1 MKRLLPISV
10 ALFTLALA
18 GCGEESD
25 ESPVD
30 GRDFDAQDYSEAR
43 PYTGRVIDGYLRNA
57 RVWLDMDGDSQYTPG
72 PMTIKN
78 SAGAE
83 ITLPNGEPTAMTGED
98 GKFTLDTTEL
108 VQDPSLSPDIDP
120 RDFPLFAVI
129 LPGQTVEQT
138 RMGDVVLENAYMLS
152 APPGIRNVTPLSTL
166 VRQRRVIGVQDLTAT
181 TSELADALGNVN
193 LLSDYVKS
201 GDHRAHAYARAFARF
216 MASQFPDE
224 YATLLRNGDGR
235 ERYLSEEAAFLLGV
249 SFVRNALDVVKVVDE
264 AASQGNY
271 ENVDVGGLALP
282 EVPIELED
290 PLILESQTVLARG
303 EGSELPASMSNLG
316 VSAELVFD
324 YSEDGRVKSVT
335 AHGCM
340 TPSMREMARLINAGG
355 KIANTGTQW
364 MPGISLS
371 QESASFYEN
380 EGPDERLVFD
390 WESRRAT
397 FETTTSCHPGL
408 AASSSLGGTPAISY
422 EWTMAGA
429 QVQALTA
436 RSGDTTEVLEPDYQ
450 FGTAA
455 FFGFTRTTGGTEE
468 EIMTLSGSVQSCDAA
483 IEPEDADAALVVSA
497 RQPYTVSGTIPQPDG
512 FSPLA
517 LEFDVRE
524 GHLRPLRF
532 GFLDQKMASSPGV
545 NNTEGFDWAFYYP
558 FETSNEFVADQ
569 PNLISTAY
577 LNRHGGSRAC
587 GREFERMPSAA
598 YARVNYTYQRLSEY
612 LSGLVE

>member
-30 GRDFDAQDYSEAR
+30 GRDFEAEDYSEPE

-72 PMTIKN
+72 PMTITN
-78 SAGAE
+78 SAGTE

-108 VQDPSLSPDIDP
+108 VQDPSVSPDIDP
-120 RDFPLFAVI
+120 RGFPLFAVI
-129 LPGQTVEQT
+129 LPGQTLEQT
-138 RMGDVVLENAYMLS
+138 RMGDVVLEDAYMLS
-152 APPGIRNVTPLSTL
+152 APPGVRNVTPLSTL

-181 TSELADALGNVN
+181 TNDLADALGNVN

-216 MASQFPDE
+216 MASQFPGE

-235 ERYLSEEAAFLLGV
+235 ERYLSKEAVFLLGV
-249 SFVRNALDVVKVVDE
+249 SFVRNALEVVKVVDE
-264 AASQGNY
+264 ATSSGNY
-271 ENVDVGGLALP
+271 ENVDVDGLALP

-290 PLILESQTVLARG
+290 PMILERQLVLARG

-316 VSAELVFD
+316 VSAELEFD
-324 YSEDGRVKSVT
+324 YSEDGRVTSIT

-340 TPSMREMARLINAGG
+340 MPSLREIARLINARG

-371 QESASFYEN
+371 QESAGYYEN

-390 WESRRAT
+390 WKNQRAT

-408 AASSSLGGTPAISY
+408 ASSSALGGVAAVSY
-422 EWTMAGA
+422 EWTMADA
-429 QVQALTA
+429 RVQSLTA
-436 RSGDTTEVLEPDYQ
+436 TSADKTEVLEPDYQ
-450 FGTAA
+450 FGTDA
-455 FFGFTRTTGGTEE
+455 FFGGTRMVDGTEE
-468 EIMTLSGSVQSCDAA
+468 EIMTLSSTVQACDAA
-483 IEPEDADAALVVSA
+483 IDPDDADAALVVSA
-497 RQPYTVSGTIPQPDG
+497 QQPYTVSGSIPQPDG
-512 FSPLA
+512 FGSLA
-517 LEFDVRE
+517 LEFDSRNDR
-524 GHLRPLRF
+524 LRPLRF
-532 GFLDQKMASSPGV
+532 GFLDETMASTTGV
-545 NNTEGFDWAFYYP
+545 NNIEGFDWAFYYP
-558 FETSNEFVADQ
+558 FETSNEFVEDQ
-569 PNLISTAY
+569 PNLISIAY

-598 YARVNYTYQRLSEY
+598 YARVTYTYQRLSEY